1 MYKFVNLKISMTC
14 VEIHLGSQNWQDQ
27 IWNFILITQVE
38 YVLTKKMT
46 SIKALIMYYRCAI
59 FLARPCIK
67 VRKLIAKIRPCISSC
82 RVFWSLCRSCTLV
95 MITYIN
101 NEVETCT
108 SLASIHSIG
117 RPSFDLNL
125 LLLRP
130 RRTRLPR
137 RHESSLWKF

>member
-1 MYKFVNLKISMTC
+1 MTY

-27 IWNFILITQVE
+27 IWNFILTTQVE
-38 YVLTKKMT
+38 YVLKKWLLSKHWLCT
-46 SIKALIMYYRCAI
+46 YYRCAI

-82 RVFWSLCRSCTLV
+82 GVFWSLCRSCTLV

-117 RPSFDLNL
+117 RPSFDINL
-125 LLLRP
+125 LLLWP
-130 RRTRLPR
+130 RRTRLSR
-137 RHESSLWKF
+137 RHESALWKF